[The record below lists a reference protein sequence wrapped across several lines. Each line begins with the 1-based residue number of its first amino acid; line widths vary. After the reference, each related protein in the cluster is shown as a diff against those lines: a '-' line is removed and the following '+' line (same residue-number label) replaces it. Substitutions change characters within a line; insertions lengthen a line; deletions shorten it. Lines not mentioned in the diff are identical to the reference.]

1 MRIEINIRYT
11 HVFTPPRCRKPRSEE
26 KKAKVALSIR
36 ETTMSRVI
44 PAFIVKCF
52 QDEERKV
59 IQYQG
64 RLYRQTQCRRKGN
77 ESLPID
83 QPLFLNQRADTY
95 EWEWYLQSFQAERGS
110 KEDYISE
117 LRRKVRRYLIVD
129 GDVYERCCEPYY
141 SVTTF
146 GLGRNHGGT
155 GLFVSWAEPLAK
167 KIYGWSA
174 LDTQAVIEGA
184 VRVALNRGDTKS
196 EEHLRK
202 GGNGNIKTLLP
213 SAVRCIYENPD
224 KSRQILTEEKIFA

>member
-26 KKAKVALSIR
+26 KETKVALSIR
-36 ETTMSRVI
+36 ETTMAKVT

-59 IQYQG
+59 VMYQG
-64 RLYRQTQCRRKGN
+64 VLYRQTQCRIKTDER
-77 ESLPID
+77 LPD
-83 QPLFLNQRADTY
+83 GQPLFLNQRADTFN
-95 EWEWYLQSFQAERGS
+95 WEWYLQSYQSERGS

-155 GLFVSWAEPLAK
+155 GFFVSWANPVAK

-174 LDTQAVIEGA
+174 IDTQSAIEGA
-184 VRVALNRGDTKS
+184 VRVALNRGDTDS
-196 EEHLRK
+196 EDYIRR
-202 GGNGNIKTLLP
+202 GGNGNIKVLLP
-213 SAVRCIYENPD
+213 SAICRTYENPD
-224 KSRQILTEEKIFA
+224 KS